1 MNRAEEIG
9 ISLGTGL
16 SHVRYRPDDNIDS
29 KSRLGREMPDWWISS
44 AWVPLPKLDDDN
56 ENDEAGSGNNPV
68 HDD

>member
-16 SHVRYRPDDNIDS
+16 SRVRYRSDDNIDS
-29 KSRLGREMPDWWISS
+29 KSRPEREMPDWWISS
-44 AWVPLPKLDDDN
+44 AWVPPPESDDDN
-56 ENDEAGSGNNPV
+56 ENDEAGGRNNPV